1 MSFLSITI
9 SLNHDTADAFGDALM
24 AAGALSVSVEDADE
38 GTAEERA
45 IFGEPGATGG
55 LWDRCELTALFAED
69 TDGVEM
75 LWQVAASFDMAT
87 LNFTKSIID
96 DVDWVKQN
104 QAQFPPIHI
113 SPRIT
118 IVPTWHVTNYEA
130 TSDAANDATNAINI
144 VLDPG
149 AAFGT
154 GSHPTTRLCLQW
166 LEENVAPNNHVLD
179 YGTGS
184 GILAI
189 AAMKLGAG
197 NTMGVDIDSAAV
209 DAARAN
215 AIQNNVAITFDSTN
229 KRLNY
234 IADITVA
241 NILAN
246 PLKVLAPL
254 LASHTK
260 QGGKLVLAGILDEQ
274 ADDIIEI
281 YRPYFAMQV
290 WQRAE
295 GWSAIHG
302 IRQ

>member
-1 MSFLSITI
+1 MPFLSITI
-9 SLNHDTADAFGDALM
+9 ALDRDTADEFGDALM
-24 AAGALSVSVEDADE
+24 AAGALSISVEDADE
-38 GTAEERA
+38 GTEDERA

-69 TDGVEM
+69 IDGVEIF
-75 LWQVAASFDMAT
+75 WQVGAQFDMPT

-118 IVPTWHVTNYEA
+118 IVPTWHEA
-130 TSDAANDATNAINI
+130 TNEAANAINI

-166 LEENVAPNNHVLD
+166 LEENVTANTHVLD

-189 AAMKLGAG
+189 AAMKLGA
-197 NTMGVDIDSAAV
+197 NNAMGVDIDSAAV

-215 AIQNNVAITFDSTN
+215 AIQNNVAITFDTTAR
-229 KRLNY
+229 RLNY
-234 IADITVA
+234 VADITVA

-254 LASHTK
+254 LAGHTK

-281 YRPYFAMQV
+281 YRPYFVMRV
-290 WQRAE
+290 WQQSE
-295 GWSAIHG
+295 GWSAIDG